1 MTTKKADYIW
11 FNGEMVRWED
21 AKVHVMSHALHYG
34 TSVFEGIRCYD
45 SHKGPVVFRHREH
58 MQRLRDSAKI
68 YRFPVSQSVDELM
81 EACRAVLRKNNL
93 TSAYIRPL
101 VFVGDVG
108 MGVNPPDGYSTDVII
123 AAFPW
128 GAYLGAEA
136 LDQGIDAMVSSWNR
150 AAPNTI
156 PTAAKAGGN
165 YLSSLLVGSEARRH
179 GYQEGI
185 ALDVNGYISEGAG
198 ENLFEV
204 KDGVLFTPPFT
215 SSALPG
221 ITRDAIIKL
230 AKDLGLEVR
239 EQVLSRE
246 SLYLADEE
254 AMTAFGAR
262 IAQTTQGHGLIFL
275 EGDLGAGKTT
285 LVRAVLRALGH
296 AGPVKS
302 PTYTLVEVY
311 VVSSI
316 YLYHFDFYRFNEPE
330 EFADAGLGEY
340 FRENAVCLVEWPEKA
355 AGYVPPADLALVFS
369 FPDEAVDSG
378 RRLELFARSEVGQKC
393 LNELSKFQLGAGG
406 S

>member
-11 FNGEMVRWED
+11 SNGEMIRWED

-81 EACRAVLRKNNL
+81 EACRAVIRKNNL

-108 MGVNPPDGYSTDVII
+108 MGVNPPEGYSTDVII

-136 LDQGIDAMVSSWNR
+136 LEQGIDAMVSSWNR
-150 AAPNTI
+150 VAPNTI

-204 KDGVLFTPPFT
+204 KDGILFTPPFT

-230 AKDLGLEVR
+230 ALDLGIEVR

-246 SLYLADEE
+246 SLYLADEVFMSGTPP
-254 AMTAFGAR
+254 ATSTAPPPRSRQCAASIKSRWAKAVAAR
-262 IAQTTQGHGLIFL
+262 SPPVSSKHSLASLPVKPKIN
-275 EGDLGAGKTT
+275 GAGWIK
-285 LVRAVLRALGH
+285 LIHKHNDRAARTALN
-296 AGPVKS
+296 
-302 PTYTLVEVY
+302 T
-311 VVSSI
+311 
-316 YLYHFDFYRFNEPE
+316 
-330 EFADAGLGEY
+330 
-340 FRENAVCLVEWPEKA
+340 
-355 AGYVPPADLALVFS
+355 
-369 FPDEAVDSG
+369 
-378 RRLELFARSEVGQKC
+378 
-393 LNELSKFQLGAGG
+393 
-406 S
+406 